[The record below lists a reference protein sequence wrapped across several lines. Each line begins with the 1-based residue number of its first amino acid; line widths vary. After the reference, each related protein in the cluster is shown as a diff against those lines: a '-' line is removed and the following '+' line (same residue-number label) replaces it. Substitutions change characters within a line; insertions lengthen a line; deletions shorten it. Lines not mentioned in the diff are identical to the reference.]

1 MVHGIN
7 GTGNVNNDIKLE
19 LNKVNQPATSNV
31 NSTFGEGYAGSGN
44 TIAITRNI
52 PGLEQVL
59 AKFDFEPPKY
69 NKNIAQLTISD
80 KDYIPDSKFKESA
93 FQEV

>member
-52 PGLEQVL
+52 PDLNKYWQNL
-59 AKFDFEPPKY
+59 IFEPLNTTK
-69 NKNIAQLTISD
+69 I
-80 KDYIPDSKFKESA
+80 
-93 FQEV
+93 